1 MIQNVGTSWHAYV
14 YQRLVHAEM
23 LHKLVMF
30 EAGQLAED
38 CGSLRHGTECCLEIE
53 AADCDTGV
61 IVSDSY
67 NSLHGN

>member
-30 EAGQLAED
+30 EAGQLAENA
-38 CGSLRHGTECCLEIE
+38 E
-53 AADCDTGV
+53 A
-61 IVSDSY
+61 
-67 NSLHGN
+67 